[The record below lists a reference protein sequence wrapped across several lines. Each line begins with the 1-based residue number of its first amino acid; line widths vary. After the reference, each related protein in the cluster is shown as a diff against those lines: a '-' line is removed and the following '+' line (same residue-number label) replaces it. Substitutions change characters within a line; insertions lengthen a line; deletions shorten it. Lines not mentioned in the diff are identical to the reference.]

1 MRMHFP
7 SLVALPLLL
16 ALGGCGGADE
26 PVDDAAGGADVA
38 ADAADA
44 TDGHHGSDAGASAY
58 EGDELPPR
66 PTLAPSHLDP
76 LVRGITAENAR
87 LEQAVQRLKAAETD
101 SDTLAALSEID
112 AATLDGLGA
121 EAAGLATHEYRFLR
135 DALYEH
141 LGAVDTRNALQ
152 AQYADADTT
161 GMDEA
166 TAAEARRMAAEVM
179 AAVPDPYAD
188 LDPALADALRQRH
201 AELAALRSTHI
212 GLLFK
217 AAEG

>member
-1 MRMHFP
+1 MRTSFP
-7 SLVALPLLL
+7 TLAGLLLLL

-26 PVDDAAGGADVA
+26 AAGDEAAATDVA
-38 ADAADA
+38 ADATDPDAYDDTGADA
-44 TDGHHGSDAGASAY
+44 SADA
-58 EGDELPPR
+58 GDELPP
-66 PTLAPSHLDP
+66 PLALAPSHLDP

-87 LEQAVQRLKAAETD
+87 LEKAVQRLKAAETD
-101 SDTLAALSEID
+101 RETLAALSEID
-112 AATLDGLGA
+112 ADTLDGLGA
-121 EAAGLATHEYRFLR
+121 EAAGLAAHEYRFLR

-201 AELAALRSTHI
+201 AELASLRSNHI

>member
-1 MRMHFP
+1 MRTSFP
-7 SLVALPLLL
+7 TLAGLLLLL
-16 ALGGCGGADE
+16 ALGGCGGAEEPAGDE
-26 PVDDAAGGADVA
+26 AG
-38 ADAADA
+38 A
-44 TDGHHGSDAGASAY
+44 TDLATDSSDAQGDAEPEVPAD
-58 EGDELPPR
+58 EGDELPP
-66 PTLAPSHLDP
+66 PLALAPSHLDP

-101 SDTLAALSEID
+101 RDTLAALSEID

-121 EAAGLATHEYRFLR
+121 GAAGLAAHEYRFLR

-179 AAVPDPYAD
+179 AAVPD
-188 LDPALADALRQRH
+188 LDYQLYLH
-201 AELAALRSTHI
+201 L
-212 GLLFK
+212 
-217 AAEG
+217 